1 MPINWENIQN
11 TRKKLKKQIVFKID
25 LTLFNNHILYSNWVF
40 YTISISSSF
49 SKSYT
54 SLFNVGH
61 LRTFITDLATWP
73 LSFGVSLNSFF
84 DPPTYFAYWICT
96 LSVTPIITASN
107 FLTIWVFEELVANLC
122 GTITNIPYFNSKV
135 EFWGI
140 LFWLSVLSWI
150 LIISSQYAWSLTVPL
165 VLLKKC
171 ALKIPGSDWAL
182 SKSSLCSSLRFDFLF
197 QLLVGTWKTLTLLLL
212 LTALKNETE
221 SVIIDF
227 PVTTHLPAKRL
238 IVPLIP
244 STVPLP
250 WLAAKDF

>member
-1 MPINWENIQN
+1 M
-11 TRKKLKKQIVFKID
+11 
-25 LTLFNNHILYSNWVF
+25 
-40 YTISISSSF
+40 
-49 SKSYT
+49 
-54 SLFNVGH
+54 
-61 LRTFITDLATWP
+61 
-73 LSFGVSLNSFF
+73 
-84 DPPTYFAYWICT
+84 
-96 LSVTPIITASN
+96 
-107 FLTIWVFEELVANLC
+107 
-122 GTITNIPYFNSKV
+122 
-135 EFWGI
+135 
-140 LFWLSVLSWI
+140 
-150 LIISSQYAWSLTVPL
+150 PL

-197 QLLVGTWKTLTLLLL
+197 QQLVGTWKTLTLLLL

-250 WLAAKDF
+250 

>member
-1 MPINWENIQN
+1 M
-11 TRKKLKKQIVFKID
+11 
-25 LTLFNNHILYSNWVF
+25 
-40 YTISISSSF
+40 
-49 SKSYT
+49 
-54 SLFNVGH
+54 
-61 LRTFITDLATWP
+61 
-73 LSFGVSLNSFF
+73 
-84 DPPTYFAYWICT
+84 
-96 LSVTPIITASN
+96 
-107 FLTIWVFEELVANLC
+107 
-122 GTITNIPYFNSKV
+122 
-135 EFWGI
+135 
-140 LFWLSVLSWI
+140 
-150 LIISSQYAWSLTVPL
+150 PL

-250 WLAAKDF
+250 

>member
-1 MPINWENIQN
+1 M
-11 TRKKLKKQIVFKID
+11 
-25 LTLFNNHILYSNWVF
+25 
-40 YTISISSSF
+40 
-49 SKSYT
+49 
-54 SLFNVGH
+54 
-61 LRTFITDLATWP
+61 
-73 LSFGVSLNSFF
+73 
-84 DPPTYFAYWICT
+84 
-96 LSVTPIITASN
+96 
-107 FLTIWVFEELVANLC
+107 
-122 GTITNIPYFNSKV
+122 
-135 EFWGI
+135 
-140 LFWLSVLSWI
+140 
-150 LIISSQYAWSLTVPL
+150 PL

-182 SKSSLCSSLRFDFLF
+182 SKSSLCSSLRFDFSF

-250 WLAAKDF
+250 